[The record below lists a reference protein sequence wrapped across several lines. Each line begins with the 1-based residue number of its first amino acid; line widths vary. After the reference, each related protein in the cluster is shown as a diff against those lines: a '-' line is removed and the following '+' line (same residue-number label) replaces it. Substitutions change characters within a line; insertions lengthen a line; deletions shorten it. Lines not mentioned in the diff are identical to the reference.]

1 MDQLLKTLIE
11 FQLRI
16 KPKKCQPSSKCLDVL
31 GHCWQTD
38 RFKVPKAKLQGII
51 EWDIPKTHDELASY
65 TGHLGYY
72 RRYTPGL
79 AECLLPL
86 QELATI
92 GIEYKKKRKVAKTTK
107 EKVKIPKFIWEQ
119 RHEDSFKDS
128 KELFQ
133 KYNEMFPADPNKPY
147 YCLSDASMRCCSFLV
162 TQKDDDGMS
171 KLIGASSRKF
181 SQSKYAMSI
190 FFCLTIFF
198 KRMKQK

>member
-16 KPKKCQPSSKCLDVL
+16 KPKNCQPSSKCLDVL
-31 GHCWQTD
+31 GHCWEID

-51 EWDIPKTHDELASY
+51 EWDTPKTHDEVASY

-92 GIEYKKKRKVAKTTK
+92 GIEYKKKGKLQRQLKKRSRYLSLFGNKDMRKVS
-107 EKVKIPKFIWEQ
+107 KI
-119 RHEDSFKDS
+119 
-128 KELFQ
+128 Q
-133 KYNEMFPADPNKPY
+133 KRPSVRRYDLVDFPIN
-147 YCLSDASMRCCSFLV
+147 
-162 TQKDDDGMS
+162 Q
-171 KLIGASSRKF
+171 
-181 SQSKYAMSI
+181 Q
-190 FFCLTIFF
+190 
-198 KRMKQK
+198 